1 MTDMVKGQK
10 ILIGFIALFLALNS
24 PLAVAQ
30 NRCSMLTSEDISDIE
45 IQIEKLR
52 LALGIPG
59 ITAGIASSDSVLWM
73 KGFGYSDIEAGI
85 PASPETIYPL
95 ASISKPISALLMLIL
110 QDKGFLDIDEPVYPY
125 IRNFLL
131 ENSIPLDHYKLSN
144 VTIRHLL
151 SHTSDYPPGSGFRY
165 DGDRYSVLSQVVTA
179 VTSATWEDNLESH
192 VFSPAGMTSTFTF
205 RQDPSGRKTLVAKP
219 YFNEGEKVKPGRF
232 LTQVNA
238 AVGLQSSA
246 SDIIKFMQTCLNR
259 DLASGEAYEAMFSPT
274 LLRTKTPVNYGL
286 GWFIEESQGQKVIWH
301 NGYGLASSGLIIM
314 LPEKDLAF
322 VLLGNSNRISS
333 PFPIGIP
340 GIGIEESPFA
350 RIFLNKALKQTSNE
364 ICPEQEIKDQW
375 RIAHITGNSEA
386 EAKAI
391 EMHIAAQ
398 NATESLFEKYCLFA
412 ELNVKSK
419 NHHTKDIML
428 PAGEVLMI
436 VAQADGGY
444 CDYFGMYDK
453 VWLESNADGREVW
466 RMDVSST
473 THAGGDPRN
482 RKYCGFIY
490 LPEGGYR
497 LHFDNSSSPYNH
509 FMEHCEA
516 FPPDQYLWGVRLF
529 TKTGVDE

>member
-1 MTDMVKGQK
+1 MLKVQK
-10 ILIGFIALFLALNS
+10 RIIGVLWLFLAFNN
-24 PLAVAQ
+24 PLAEAQ
-30 NRCSMLTSEDISDIE
+30 HCGNILTAEDVHDIE

-52 LALGIPG
+52 LALAIPG

-73 KGFGYSDIEAGI
+73 KGFGYSDIESEI
-85 PASPETIYPL
+85 PALPETIYPL

-131 ENSIPLDHYKLSN
+131 DNSIPLDHYKLSN

-151 SHTSDYPPGSGFRY
+151 SHISDYPPGSGFRY

-179 VTSATWEDNLESH
+179 VTSATWEDNLISH
-192 VFSPAGMTSTFTF
+192 VFGPAQMTSTFTF
-205 RQDPSGRKTLVAKP
+205 NQDPAGRKTLVAKP
-219 YFNEGEKVKPGRF
+219 YFHEGDKVIAGRF

-238 AVGLQSSA
+238 SVGLQSSVT
-246 SDIIKFMQTCLNR
+246 DMLKFLQACLSR

-274 LLRTKTPVNYGL
+274 LLRTNIPVNYGL
-286 GWFIEESQGQKVIWH
+286 GWFIEESRGQKVIWH
-301 NGYGLASSGLIIM
+301 NGYGLAASGLIIL

-340 GIGIEESPFA
+340 GVDIEESPFA
-350 RIFLNKALKQTSNE
+350 RVFLNKAIKQPSNE
-364 ICPEQEIKDQW
+364 TYPEQEIKDQW
-375 RIAHITGNSEA
+375 RIAHIAGNSESA
-386 EAKAI
+386 SETLQ
-391 EMHIAAQ
+391 MHIAAQ
-398 NATESLFEKYCLFA
+398 DEKKSVFEKYRLLA
-412 ELNVKSK
+412 ELIVSSK
-419 NHHTKDIML
+419 NHHTKDIIV

-444 CDYFGMYDK
+444 CDYFGMFDT
-453 VWLESNADGREVW
+453 VWMESIADGREVW

-482 RKYCGFIY
+482 RKYCGSIY
-490 LPEGGYR
+490 LPEVSYR

-509 FMEHCEA
+509 FMEHWEA
-516 FPPDQYLWGVRLF
+516 FPPDQYFWGVRLF